1 MADPIFRLACVPA
14 ALDRAPEGWA
24 SDLLAEGEL
33 ALLAGDGGLAELTA
47 VAHALDLVSI
57 SLLRTEATGAEQ
69 ERTVRAYAGTFPLV
83 WVAAAFSDDARRWAR
98 ERGPMTLLVDADG
111 PLPDDERRR
120 IERFVA
126 TLGRQAE

>member
-14 ALDRAPEGWA
+14 ALEGGWA
-24 SDLLAEGEL
+24 SDLLAEGQL
-33 ALLAGDGGLAELTA
+33 GLLAGAGGLEELTA

-57 SLLRTEATGAEQ
+57 PLLRTEADAAAQ
-69 ERTVRAYAGTFPLV
+69 ERTVQTWAGSFPVV
-83 WVAAAFSDDARRWAR
+83 WIADGFSDDARRWAH
-98 ERGPMTLLVDADG
+98 ERGPMTLLVEADG
-111 PLPDDERRR
+111 PLAEDEHKR

>member
-14 ALDRAPEGWA
+14 ALEGGWA

-33 ALLAGDGGLAELTA
+33 GLLAGAGGLDELTS

-57 SLLRTEATGAEQ
+57 PLLRTEADPAAQ
-69 ERTVRAYAGTFPLV
+69 EHTVQAWAGSFPLV
-83 WVAAAFSDDARRWAR
+83 WSAAGFSDDARRWAR
-98 ERGPMTLLVDADG
+98 ERGPMTLLVESGGQLAE
-111 PLPDDERRR
+111 DERKR

>member
-14 ALDRAPEGWA
+14 ALDGGWA
-24 SDLLAEGEL
+24 SDLLRTGEL
-33 ALLAGDGGLAELTA
+33 ALLAGDGGLEELTA

-57 SLLRTEATGAEQ
+57 PLLRTEADAAAQ
-69 ERTVRAYAGTFPLV
+69 ERTVQAYAGRFPLV
-83 WVAAAFSDDARRWAR
+83 WIADGFSDAAWAWAR
-98 ERGPMTLLVDADG
+98 DRGPMTLLVEAGG
-111 PLPDDERRR
+111 PLPEDERKR

>member
-14 ALDRAPEGWA
+14 ALEGGWA
-24 SDLLAEGEL
+24 ADLLAEGEL
-33 ALLAGDGGLAELTA
+33 ALLAGAGGLEELTA

-57 SLLRTEATGAEQ
+57 PLLRTERTAAEQ
-69 ERTVRAYAGTFPLV
+69 ERTVQAYAGSFPLV
-83 WVAAAFSDDARRWAR
+83 WIASGFSDGARTWAR
-98 ERGPMTLLVDADG
+98 DRGPMTLLVEADG
-111 PLPDDERRR
+111 PLAEDERKR

>member
-14 ALDRAPEGWA
+14 ALEGGWA

-33 ALLAGDGGLAELTA
+33 ALLAGAGGLDELTA

-57 SLLRTEATGAEQ
+57 PLLRTEATAAEQ
-69 ERTVRAYAGTFPLV
+69 ERTVQTYAGSFPLV
-83 WVAAAFSDDARRWAR
+83 WIAATFSEAARTWAR
-98 ERGPMTLLVDADG
+98 KRGPMTLLVEADG
-111 PLPDDERRR
+111 PLAEDERKR